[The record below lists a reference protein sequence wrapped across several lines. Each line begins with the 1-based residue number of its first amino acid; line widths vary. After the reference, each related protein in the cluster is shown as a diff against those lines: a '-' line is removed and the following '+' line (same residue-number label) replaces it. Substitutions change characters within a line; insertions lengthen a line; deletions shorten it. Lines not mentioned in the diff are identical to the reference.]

1 MPARRDLLRWGLA
14 GATSGA
20 APFFVRHARAAGVS
34 RFALGVAS
42 GSPRADGMVLWT
54 RLTGADLPPRVDV
67 QWELAHD
74 EAFTKIAARG
84 RETASAD
91 YAHTVHAE
99 PAGLAPDRPYFYR
112 FTAAGQRSATGRTRS
127 APAPGADVARL
138 DFVIASC
145 QRWDHGHW
153 AAWRHAAAEAPDLVL
168 FLGDYIYENETTY
181 AAAVRPH
188 EGGRVDTL
196 AEYRARYAQYRRDP
210 ALQAA
215 HAAAPWIVIADD
227 HEVANDYAGLQDPGQ
242 ARSFPQRRADAY
254 RAWWEHM
261 PLPKA
266 LKPEAGVIRMHGR
279 LDWGRLAR
287 LHWLDIRQHRDAQP
301 CPRPGRAG
309 SNSVRRNECAAL
321 ADRGRTLL
329 GAAQERWLAEGWS
342 LERPWNLLAQQT
354 LMARQWRPGRPDTGD
369 EPEVWTDGWDG
380 YAGARARLL
389 GTVAERRVPGA
400 VVLGGDVHATYV
412 AALKPD
418 FDDPRAPVVASE
430 FCGTSISSRGPAQG
444 RVDDALALNP
454 HLLYGRGNRRGYLHF
469 SLQRDRLLVSTRTVR
484 DARDPDSA
492 LEAPV
497 RFVVDAARPGPQAA

>member
-1 MPARRDLLRWGLA
+1 MPARRDLLRWALA
-14 GATSGA
+14 AGA
-20 APFFVRHARAAGVS
+20 APAFTRQALAADVP

-42 GSPRADGMVLWT
+42 GSPQPDGMVLWT
-54 RLTGADLPPRVDV
+54 RLTGAELPPRAEV

-84 RETASAD
+84 RETALAD
-91 YAHTVHAE
+91 EAHTVHAE
-99 PAGLAPDRPYFYR
+99 PAGLAPDRPFFYR
-112 FTAAGQRSATGRTRS
+112 FTALGQQSATGRTRS

-145 QRWDHGHW
+145 QRWDHGHY

-168 FLGDYIYENETTY
+168 FLGDYIYENETTF
-181 AAAVRPH
+181 ADAVRAH
-188 EGGRVDTL
+188 EGGPVNTL
-196 AEYRARYAQYRRDP
+196 AEYRARYAQYRSDP

-215 HAAAPWIVIADD
+215 HAAAPWIVVADD
-227 HEVANDYAGLQDPGQ
+227 HEVVNDYAGLQDP
-242 ARSFPQRRADAY
+242 AHSRSFPQRRAEAY

-266 LKPEAGVIRMHGR
+266 LKPAGGSLRMHGR

-287 LHWLDIRQHRDAQP
+287 LHWLDIRQHRDPQP
-301 CPRPGRAG
+301 CPRPGRGG
-309 SNSVRRNECAAL
+309 SNTVRRNECTAL
-321 ADRGRTLL
+321 ADRDRTLL

-342 LERPWNLLAQQT
+342 LEQPWNLLAQQT
-354 LMARQWRPGRPDTGD
+354 LMARQWRPGRADTGD

-380 YAGARARLL
+380 YAAARARLL
-389 GTVAERRVPGA
+389 GTLAERRVPGA

-418 FDDPRAPVVASE
+418 FDDPRSPVVASE

-444 RVDDALALNP
+444 RIDAAMALNP
-454 HLLYGRGNRRGYLHF
+454 HLLYGRGTRRGYLHF

-484 DARDPDSA
+484 DARDPQSA

-497 RFVVDAARPGPQAA
+497 RFVVEAGRAGPQPA